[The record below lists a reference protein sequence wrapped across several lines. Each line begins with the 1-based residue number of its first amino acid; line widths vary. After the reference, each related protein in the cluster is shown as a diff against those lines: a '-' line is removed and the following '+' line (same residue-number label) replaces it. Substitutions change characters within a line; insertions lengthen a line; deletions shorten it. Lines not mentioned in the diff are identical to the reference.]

1 MIGARERQNEGGDQ
15 SRLGTPSFVLVELR
29 RIIPELKPRQP
40 TDPVVSYKKWKQ
52 FEGLLKETP
61 GRRIAMRV
69 FARRGDIAFVAG
81 DSGFTPGPPTTA
93 AESLTNGYQEHGAG
107 L

>member
-1 MIGARERQNEGGDQ
+1 MISARERQNEGGDQ

-29 RIIPELKPRQP
+29 RTTPGLKPRQP

-61 GRRIAMRV
+61 GRRIVIESLCRK
-69 FARRGDIAFVAG
+69 RGYGLRSG
-81 DSGFTPGPPTTA
+81 DFGFTPGPPT
-93 AESLTNGYQEHGAG
+93 SP
-107 L
+107 